1 MKFFNFGGLEIIF
14 ILVIMIIF
22 LGPDQV
28 AKLAKNLG
36 SLIRKI
42 TQSEFWGSIWRTSRE
57 IRNLPR
63 TLADETG
70 LQESLNEIQNSTKGI
85 IADVGQIRKDL
96 DEEQELHRS
105 EIRKTVTELNR
116 ANEEMKKR
124 AAAGNPPNESSKNL
138 E

>member
-1 MKFFNFGGLEIIF
+1 MKFFNFGSLEIIF

-36 SLIRKI
+36 IYIRKI
-42 TQSEFWGSIWRTSRE
+42 TQSEFLSSIWRTSRE

-63 TLADETG
+63 TLVDETG
-70 LQESLNEIQNSTKGI
+70 LQESLNEIQNSTKEI
-85 IADVGQIRKDL
+85 IADVDQIRKDL
-96 DEEQELHRS
+96 DQEQKLHQS

-124 AAAGNPPNESSKNL
+124 AAAGNPPTESSKNL

>member
-57 IRNLPR
+57 IRDLPR

-70 LQESLNEIQNSTKGI
+70 LQERLNEIQNSTKGI